1 MLATRTTEDII
12 DLESQYLAPTY
23 KRPPFV
29 LERGDGV
36 CLFDTEGRRYLD
48 LVAGIAVV
56 ALGHADREIA
66 ETIYDQARTLSH
78 VSNLYHTAPHAELA
92 QALCAASFADKVFFC
107 NSGAE
112 ANEAAI
118 KFARRW
124 ALDAHGEGKTR
135 LVSFSN
141 GFHGR
146 TMGALAT
153 TPREKY
159 QAPFRPLMPN
169 VEFATFNDLASA
181 EAAITDDVCAV
192 LVEPVQ
198 GEGGIH
204 VATPEFLQGLRD
216 LCDKRDALLVF
227 DEVQCGLGRT
237 GKLWAYEH
245 YGVTPDI
252 MTLAKPLGGGLP
264 MGACLMTDR
273 VASAI
278 HPGDH
283 GTTFGANPVIARVA
297 QVVLNRINTPAMLGH
312 VERVGQYLM
321 DGLRALGTPHI
332 KAVRGK
338 GLIVGVELDIPANV
352 IVEEGYKRGL
362 IMVNAGEYVLRFVP
376 PLILN
381 EANVDEVLI
390 KLKEIFD
397 GLDG

>member
-1 MLATRTTEDII
+1 MVETTTNAVM
-12 DLESQYLAPTY
+12 DLEQRYLAPTY
-23 KRPPFV
+23 KRAPFV
-29 LERGDGV
+29 LERGDGI
-36 CLFDTEGRRYLD
+36 CLFDTEGKRYID
-48 LVAGIAVV
+48 LVAGIATV

-66 ETIYDQARTLSH
+66 EAVYEQARTLGH
-78 VSNLYHTAPHAELA
+78 VSNLYHSIPHAELA
-92 QALCAASFADKVFFC
+92 RDLCENSFADKVFFA

-124 ALDAHGEGKTR
+124 ASDQDPNKTR
-135 LVSFSN
+135 LISFTN
-141 GFHGR
+141 AFHGR
-146 TMGALAT
+146 TIGTLAA

-169 VEFATFNDLASA
+169 VQYAEFNNVQSAADLMG
-181 EAAITDDVCAV
+181 DDVCAV

-204 VATPEFLQGLRD
+204 VATPEFLQGLRE
-216 LCDKRDALLVF
+216 LCNQHNALLVF

-278 HPGDH
+278 HAGDH
-283 GTTFGANPVIARVA
+283 GSTFGANPIVARAA
-297 QVVLNRINTPAMLGH
+297 QVVLHRINTPEFLAQ
-312 VERVGQYLM
+312 VADVGDYLM
-321 DGLRALGTPHI
+321 EGLRTLGSPHI
-332 KAVRGK
+332 REVRGK
-338 GLIVGVELDIPANV
+338 GLIIGAELDIPANTV
-352 IVEEGYKRGL
+352 VDAGYQHGL
-362 IMVNAGEYVLRFVP
+362 ILVNAGENVLRFVP
-376 PLILN
+376 PLILTRRD
-381 EANVDEVLI
+381 VDEVLI
-390 KLKEIFD
+390 RLKEIFD
-397 GLDG
+397 GLDR